1 MAGNA
6 PDHPSHKK
14 LQLMS
19 RLPGS
24 LDMNPMTLRSIGV
37 VPGTARPVNRPL
49 GCGSPSWLRKQVS
62 GCRLASPRV
71 AVGSGLGNTAKPA
84 RPSLWV
90 VWQDARQQCFTERV
104 MLAVLTLSGMG
115 AVLWAFAEVWL
126 RLQNWPA
133 FEAWVARL
141 REI

>member
-14 LQLMS
+14 LQLLS
-19 RLPGS
+19 RLLGS
-24 LDMNPMTLRSIGV
+24 VGMNQMTLRSIGV
-37 VPGTARPVNRPL
+37 VPGTGRPVNRPL
-49 GCGSPSWLRKQVS
+49 ACGAPSSLRKQVS
-62 GCRLASPRV
+62 GCRFASPRV
-71 AVGSGLGNTAKPA
+71 AVGGGPAHTAKLA
-84 RPSLWV
+84 RSSLWV
-90 VWQDARQQCFTERV
+90 VWHHAREQCFTERV

-141 REI
+141 RGV